1 MSWSEATTFVQRVEE
16 EHRLEIAGR
25 QRPILL
31 VVGVASLLIGAYLAY
46 SSAPY
51 LASFAAGTG
60 GLSENPLSYLLS
72 TPQGAARIITLAL
85 ATAMLVA
92 GLWGILRA
100 LLPLGKRSLPASG
113 ADKTRDE
120 GRGSVEDFIGVH
132 VSLGDEGIGPTQ
144 RRGRA
149 P

>member
-1 MSWSEATTFVQRVEE
+1 VEE